1 MEDKSEEIAE
11 SCIEDFRKVVASPLY
26 YTEYN
31 EDGSI
36 SYSKTNLGE
45 QLYDIIVKNCEKHLK
60 NA

>member
-36 SYSKTNLGE
+36 SISKTE
-45 QLYDIIVKNCEKHLK
+45 FAEKLYDIIVKNCEKHLK
-60 NA
+60 